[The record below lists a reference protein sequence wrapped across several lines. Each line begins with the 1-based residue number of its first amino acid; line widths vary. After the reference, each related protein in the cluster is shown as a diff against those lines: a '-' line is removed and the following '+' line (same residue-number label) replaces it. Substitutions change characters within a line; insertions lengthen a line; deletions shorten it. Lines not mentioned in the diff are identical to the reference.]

1 MGKFWNEFKEFAV
14 KGNAVDMA
22 VAVVIG
28 GAFGAI
34 VTSLVNDL
42 IMPCIGVLI
51 GGADFANMAV
61 TLKAAVPEIVN
72 DAGEVIQPA
81 KEAVLFKYGKF
92 INAIISF
99 IIVAFSIFLVI
110 KAMNKMK
117 KKKEEAPAAPA
128 ESSAEEKLLTEIR
141 DILKEKK

>member
-117 KKKEEAPAAPA
+117 KKKEEALAAPA
-128 ESSAEEKLLTEIR
+128 EPSAEEKLLTEIR

>member
-1 MGKFWNEFKEFAV
+1 MGKLLNEFKEFAV

-51 GGADFANMAV
+51 GGTDFANLAI
-61 TLKAAVPEIVN
+61 TLKEAVVEN
-72 DAGEVIQPA
+72 GETV
-81 KEAVLFKYGKF
+81 KEAVLFKYGQF
-92 INAIISF
+92 INAIITF
-99 IIVAFSIFLVI
+99 LIVAFSIFLVV
-110 KAMNKMK
+110 KALNKLK
-117 KKKEEAPAAPA
+117 RKKEEAPAAPA
-128 ESSAEEKLLTEIR
+128 EPSAEEKLLTEIR
-141 DILKEKK
+141 DLLKEKK

>member
-1 MGKFWNEFKEFAV
+1 MGKLLNEFKEFAV

-51 GGADFANMAV
+51 GGTDFANLAI
-61 TLKAAVPEIVN
+61 TL
-72 DAGEVIQPA
+72 
-81 KEAVLFKYGKF
+81 KEAVVENGELVG
-92 INAIISF
+92 IISDGD
-99 IIVAFSIFLVI
+99 II
-110 KAMNKMK
+110 K
-117 KKKEEAPAAPA
+117 
-128 ESSAEEKLLTEIR
+128 
-141 DILKEKK
+141 ILKEEL